1 MSHGKQVEVEIQSSR
16 GTRRFTF
23 PEEEKI
29 SGVIRTAAE
38 AFGFSLS
45 DTFRLVL
52 ATNPSEPLQPER
64 TLASYRVGN
73 GTVLILTDIGSGV

>member
-1 MSHGKQVEVEIQSSR
+1 MSHEKHVEVEIQSSR
-16 GTRRFTF
+16 GTRSFNF

-29 SGVIRTAAE
+29 AAVINTAAQ

-45 DTFRLVL
+45 DTFRIVL
-52 ATNPSEPLQPER
+52 ATNPSETLKPER
-64 TLASYRVGN
+64 TLASLHIGN